1 MVRLTFNGAARQ
13 VTGSMHILEANG
25 KIIVLDCGM
34 FQGRRALSRELNCCF
49 PINPRDIH
57 AVILSHAHIDHS
69 GRLPLLVRQDFG
81 GVIHATSAT
90 RDLCT
95 IMLADAAF
103 IQSEDARFVNKRRS
117 MANEPPVEPLYTA
130 ADAERSVQLMR
141 THPLRDWFD
150 VGPGVRARFFEA
162 GHMLGSAG
170 IEVEAKDAQGRRTRV
185 VFTGDVGRWGIPLIN
200 DPAPLPPC
208 DYLIC
213 ESTYGGRNTDPI
225 AELPN
230 KLADVVK
237 RTVGRN
243 GRVIIPAF
251 SVGRTQTIIYSLRQ
265 LFASGDLPPVPVFV
279 DSPLA
284 VNATEVFGRHPECYD
299 AKARQFV
306 HEMGDLLDGPGI
318 HFVRER
324 EDSKRLMRRKGPCI
338 VISASGMC
346 ESGRILHHLR
356 HGIIHPNNTVLIVGF
371 QAEHTLGRRIVER
384 QEIVRVFGEPLPL
397 RSEVVVLNGFSSH
410 ADARELKK
418 HTDPL
423 IGRCKQ
429 TFLVHG
435 EMDQALALANTM
447 RRDGHGRVEIPA
459 TNDSFVLE

>member
-1 MVRLTFNGAARQ
+1 MIYT
-13 VTGSMHILEANG
+13 
-25 KIIVLDCGM
+25 
-34 FQGRRALSRELNCCF
+34 
-49 PINPRDIH
+49 
-57 AVILSHAHIDHS
+57 
-69 GRLPLLVRQDFG
+69 
-81 GVIHATSAT
+81 TSAT
-90 RDLCT
+90 RDLCK
-95 IMLADAAF
+95 IMLADSAY
-103 IQSEDARFVNKRRS
+103 IQSEDARFVNKRRR
-117 MANEPPVEPLYTA
+117 AADEPPVEPLYTA
-130 ADAERSVQLMR
+130 EDAERSVAMMR
-141 THPLRDWFD
+141 TQSLRDWFD
-150 VGPGVRARFFEA
+150 VSPGVRARFFEA

-170 IEVEAKDAQGRRTRV
+170 IEVEAKDAQGRRTVV

-225 AELPN
+225 EALPS
-230 KLADVVK
+230 KLADVVR
-237 RTVGRN
+237 RTVARD

-251 SVGRTQTIIYSLRQ
+251 SVGRTQSIIYGLRQ
-265 LFASGDLPPVPVFV
+265 LFASGDLPRVPVYV

-284 VNATEVFGRHPECYD
+284 VNATEVFERHPECYD
-299 AKARQFV
+299 AKAREFAN
-306 HEMGDLLDGPGI
+306 HMGDLLDGPGI

-324 EDSKRLMRRKGPCI
+324 EDSKRLMRRKAPCI

-384 QEIVRVFGEPLPL
+384 QQTVRIFDEPIPL
-397 RSEVVVLNGFSSH
+397 RCEVVVLNGFSSH

-435 EMDQALALANTM
+435 EMDQATALANTM
-447 RRDGHGRVEIPA
+447 RGDGHARVDIPA
-459 TNDSFVLE
+459 SGDSFVLD